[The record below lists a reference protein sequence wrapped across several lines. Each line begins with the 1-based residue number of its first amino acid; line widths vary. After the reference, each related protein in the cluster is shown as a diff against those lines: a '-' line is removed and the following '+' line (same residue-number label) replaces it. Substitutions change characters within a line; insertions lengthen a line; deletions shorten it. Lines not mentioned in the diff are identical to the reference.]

1 MNFQTKIFWDVKLFL
16 VLIPAINIVN
26 YYLTYSGITFSG
38 FTILTFC
45 LDTLEG
51 YAAWLVTR
59 YIISLL
65 DKKMPFENNLP
76 LRIIVQT
83 FSTLIAGML
92 VIILLTNLVN
102 VIATNSP
109 IPESFYKYDI
119 FIIAIWFFVI
129 NGIYISAH
137 FYLEWQHHKI
147 QKNDSAVN
155 KEKLNALFNNGF
167 TVKNGKTD
175 MILLYNEIAG
185 FYMDGEYV
193 TCTTISDKKYLLDQ
207 SVEKIESELPLVLFF
222 RLNRQFLLHRQIIN
236 GFQRAE
242 NGKLNVLTTPL
253 KNITSPISVSRT
265 KAAAFKDWFQAEF
278 ENSSTG
284 K

>member
-1 MNFQTKIFWDVKLFL
+1 MNFQAKISWDVKLFL
-16 VLIPAINIVN
+16 VLIPAINVVN
-26 YYLTYSGITFSG
+26 YYLTYSSITFSG

-59 YIISLL
+59 WLILIL
-65 DKKMPFENNLP
+65 DKKIPFENNLP
-76 LRIIVQT
+76 VRIIVQT
-83 FSTLIAGML
+83 FGTLLAGML

-102 VIATNSP
+102 VIATSSP
-109 IPESFYKYDI
+109 VPESFYKYDI
-119 FIIAIWFFVI
+119 FIIGIWFFVL
-129 NGIYISAH
+129 NGIYISVH
-137 FYLEWQHHKI
+137 FYKEWQYYKRG
-147 QKNDSAVN
+147 KNEHAVN
-155 KEKLNALFNNGF
+155 KEKLNAIFKNGF
-167 TVKNGKTD
+167 TVKSGKTD

-193 TCTTISDKKYLLDQ
+193 TCATVSDKKYLLDQ
-207 SVEKIESELPLVLFF
+207 SMEKIENELPTILFF

-253 KNITSPISVSRT
+253 KNIFSPIAVSRT
-265 KAAAFKDWFQAEF
+265 KAASFKDWFGAEI